1 MAHTSKYSILT
12 AIPDRRRGER
22 VNVGIIVFRD
32 GGLDVRFQQ
41 AAFKLRALTRENW
54 DSRIEGIRQRIG
66 GVYNSSATPEEMLE
80 QIGFTVPLIAT
91 SGIGALNW
99 HSTSEY
105 EKNIDEIMESL
116 VLLPKAKPA
125 DAASRINTE
134 IATIFRKAKAL
145 ARKEQSIKDG
155 KIVRGLP
162 VAPSEGLAADFALKN
177 SVMHIASTLDL
188 RKQSAR
194 LDEAALKSIVLDKSR
209 EKFGKTARLIGVYAV
224 EPDMKKHF
232 SHHIQLL
239 SDYADESY
247 NWLDTSKR
255 NKFLHRMYDAM
266 HGHH

>member
-1 MAHTSKYSILT
+1 MAHTFKYSILT

-22 VNVGIIVFRD
+22 VNVGIVVFRD

-41 AAFKLRALTRENW
+41 AAFKLKALTRENW
-54 DSRIEGIRQRIG
+54 DSRIEGIRQRITG
-66 GVYNSSATPEEMLE
+66 IYKPLDSPEEMLDK
-80 QIGFTVPLIAT
+80 IGFADPLIAP
-91 SGIGALNW
+91 SGIGTLTS
-99 HSTSEY
+99 HSVADY
-105 EKNIDEIMESL
+105 ENNINEIMESL
-116 VLLPKAKPA
+116 VLLPKPKHA

-134 IATIFRKAKAL
+134 IAMIFRKAKAL
-145 ARKEQSIKDG
+145 AKKEQSLRDG

-162 VAPSEGLAADFALKN
+162 VAPSEGLTADFALQN

-209 EKFGKTARLIGVYAV
+209 DKYGKRARLIGVYAV

-232 SHHIQLL
+232 SQHIELL

-247 NWLDTSKR
+247 NWLETGKR
-255 NKFLHRMYDAM
+255 NKFLHTMYNAM
-266 HGHH
+266 HGHN